1 MDLVPRGRIQH
12 MLTRPR
18 QHPLHSFD
26 IPFFNYDIFSVFFS
40 AFFFVI
46 FIFMFTTSLAHWS
59 GQYNL
64 LFSSSRLRHT
74 VSSLED
80 FFPGQRKNPK
90 INWFCLHYSSL
101 FTGKKET
108 HIQVYDN
115 VRHTNPHTRARAHT
129 HTHTHA
135 RHPAWRDFTNIKIL
149 FSTACISLLLLSSFL
164 SVYTVH
170 GRRTVIVEKL
180 CRIIRRSTSGQTCTL
195 ALSSAFP
202 CPLNAYTY
210 DVYLHH
216 SAS

>member
-1 MDLVPRGRIQH
+1 MNTLFAYRVDNIIIQSYGSMITWLRRRTLMDLVPRGRIQH

-40 AFFFVI
+40 RCFFFFFLLFSFYVYHHLAR
-46 FIFMFTTSLAHWS
+46 SLAAPHWS

-101 FTGKKET
+101 FTGKKK
-108 HIQVYDN
+108 
-115 VRHTNPHTRARAHT
+115 
-129 HTHTHA
+129 THA
-135 RHPAWRDFTNIKIL
+135 HI
-149 FSTACISLLLLSSFL
+149 CI
-164 SVYTVH
+164 
-170 GRRTVIVEKL
+170 
-180 CRIIRRSTSGQTCTL
+180 
-195 ALSSAFP
+195 
-202 CPLNAYTY
+202 
-210 DVYLHH
+210 
-216 SAS
+216 